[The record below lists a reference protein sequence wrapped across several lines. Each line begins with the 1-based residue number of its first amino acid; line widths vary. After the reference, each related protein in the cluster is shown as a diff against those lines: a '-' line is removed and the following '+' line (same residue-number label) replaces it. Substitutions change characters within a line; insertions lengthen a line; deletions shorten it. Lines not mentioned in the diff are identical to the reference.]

1 MDTKSSSYKLS
12 INCYLIEPAENFLLL
27 LSKPITTYLNSS
39 KDKFNLYSKWRF
51 YFIDLYNNHD
61 DFLLMANT
69 RITEGT
75 TLEHNILN
83 KEFDYNYEITKQN
96 FENLSHYYKFWQKL
110 DIKRN
115 SINFRNTKQP
125 EDILVVLNKL
135 KQKEED
141 NKIILENTI
150 FTFVV
155 FIFQYLNYFEEN
167 SIKSNLWNYGLKS
180 MCFSY
185 KCFFIGIFT
194 LLCQYIWTA
203 TLLYKIVD
211 DFKITTEPIIIIIT
225 IISTIIS
232 LFYSYDT
239 LCSYLYSRKLYKFL
253 LKLYSD
259 YPEITLNNNIFDRHT
274 REFYKQNNITM
285 TKGILKFYWYAD
297 FLSNFLLPLIIPI
310 INVFIILNSEN
321 ILDAILNS
329 IAVFFIIQIDEDLY
343 NLSNDELKINNIN
356 FTQWILSVIYCRH
369 FPMFKDVFMFNCN
382 NILKKK
388 HSSKRAT
395 ILEKIEM
402 RVAQSLSSLPSFRS
416 QPQSSVSPS
425 YNFTKKNNKVDSMNS
440 MNSMVIND
448 IN

>member
-1 MDTKSSSYKLS
+1 MDKLS
-12 INCYLIEPAENFLLL
+12 INCYLIEPAENFILL
-27 LSKPITTYLNSS
+27 LSKPITTYLFSS
-39 KDKFNLYSKWRF
+39 NDKFNLYSKWRF
-51 YFIDLYNNHD
+51 NFIDLYNNHD

-69 RITEGT
+69 KIMDGT

-83 KEFDYNYEITKQN
+83 KEFDHNYEITKKN
-96 FENLSHYYKFWQKL
+96 FENLAHYYKFWQKL
-110 DIKRN
+110 KLKKN
-115 SINFRNTKQP
+115 SINFRNRKQP
-125 EDILVVLNKL
+125 VDILIILNKL
-135 KQKEED
+135 KEKEAD

-155 FIFQYLNYFEEN
+155 FIFQYLNYFEEK
-167 SIKSNLWNYGLKS
+167 SIKSNLWNYCLKS

-203 TLLYKIVD
+203 TLLYKIID
-211 DFKITTEPIIIIIT
+211 DFKITKDPIIIIIT
-225 IISTIIS
+225 VISTIIS

-239 LCSYLYSRKLYKFL
+239 VCSYFYSKKLYKFL
-253 LKLYSD
+253 LKLYSE
-259 YPEITLNNNIFDRHT
+259 YPEITLTNRICDPQT
-274 REFYKQNNITM
+274 RDFYRKNNITM
-285 TKGILKFYWYAD
+285 TKNVIKFYSYAD

-356 FTQWILSVIYCRH
+356 FTQWILSVVYCRH

-382 NILKKK
+382 NIIKKK
-388 HSSKRAT
+388 NSKRQT
-395 ILEKIEM
+395 ILEKLD
-402 RVAQSLSSLPSFRS
+402 VDVDSYDQS
-416 QPQSSVSPS
+416 
-425 YNFTKKNNKVDSMNS
+425 NFFNRHNKVNTI
-440 MNSMVIND
+440 VINE